1 MPARNCGLP
10 AALIFSP
17 IDAYFMLPLA
27 LLTRP
32 RPDSETLAALLRD
45 RGVASLIE
53 PVIDILPLE
62 DAELPKLEKMQALLL
77 TSANG
82 VRALARL
89 LGPPP
94 EARHIALLAVGA
106 ASAEAAR
113 QAGFQNVHSAGG
125 DVDALAA
132 LAKTQLNPAR
142 GPLLHV
148 AGSKVAGDLAAMLE
162 SHGFDVH
169 REQIYEARKSAQL
182 SSDAQRALADGK
194 IDMVLFFSPRSARA
208 FAKLSC
214 AAAVD
219 SALAQVTAICLSAA
233 VAEAACGVTWRRVR
247 TAREPEQAALLD
259 EVAREINVA
268 EHSR

>member
-1 MPARNCGLP
+1 MG
-10 AALIFSP
+10 
-17 IDAYFMLPLA
+17 PLA

-32 RPDSETLAALLRD
+32 RPDSETLAALLQD
-45 RGVASLIE
+45 RGVKSLIE
-53 PVIDILPLE
+53 PVINIHPLDDIL
-62 DAELPKLEKMQALLL
+62 LPDLDKMQALLL

-82 VRALARL
+82 VRALAQL

-113 QAGFQNVHSAGG
+113 QLGFQNVVSAGG
-125 DVDALAA
+125 NVDSLVALARA
-132 LAKTQLNPAR
+132 QLNPAH

-148 AGSKVAGDLAAMLE
+148 AGTKVAGDLAAMLK
-162 SHGFDVH
+162 SHGFYVQ
-169 REQIYEARKSAQL
+169 RERIYEARARAQL
-182 SSDAQRALADGK
+182 SPEAQYALTDNQ
-194 IDMVLFFSPRSARA
+194 IDMVLFFSPRSART

-233 VAEAACGVTWRRVR
+233 VAKAASGVTWRRVR
-247 TAREPEQAALLD
+247 IARKPEKAALLD

-268 EHSR
+268 EHGL

>member
-1 MPARNCGLP
+1 M
-10 AALIFSP
+10 
-17 IDAYFMLPLA
+17 
-27 LLTRP
+27 
-32 RPDSETLAALLRD
+32 E
-45 RGVASLIE
+45 SLIE
-53 PVIDILPLE
+53 PVINIHPLDDIQLPDLN
-62 DAELPKLEKMQALLL
+62 KMQALLL

-82 VRALARL
+82 VRALAQL

-113 QAGFQNVHSAGG
+113 QVGFQNVHSAGG
-125 DVDALAA
+125 DVDALVA
-132 LAKTQLNPAR
+132 LARARLNPVR

-148 AGSKVAGDLAAMLE
+148 AGTKGAGDLAAMLE
-162 SHGFDVH
+162 SHGFDVQ
-169 REQIYEARKSAQL
+169 RERIYEARARAQL
-182 SSDAQRALADGK
+182 SPESQHALADSK

-219 SALAQVTAICLSAA
+219 SALAQVTAICLSGA
-233 VAEAACGVTWRRVR
+233 VAEAASGVTWRRVR
-247 TAREPEQAALLD
+247 TAREPEQTALLD

-268 EHSR
+268 EHGL

>member
-1 MPARNCGLP
+1 MR
-10 AALIFSP
+10 
-17 IDAYFMLPLA
+17 PLA

-45 RGVASLIE
+45 RGVESLIE
-53 PVIDILPLE
+53 PVIDIHPLNDVQLPNL
-62 DAELPKLEKMQALLL
+62 DKMQALLL

-82 VRALARL
+82 VRALAQL

-113 QAGFQNVHSAGG
+113 QVGFQNVHSAGG
-125 DVDALAA
+125 DVAALAA
-132 LAKTQLNPAR
+132 LGRAQLNPAR

-148 AGSKVAGDLAAMLE
+148 AGTKVAGDLAAMLE
-162 SHGFDVH
+162 SHGFDVQ
-169 REQIYEARKSAQL
+169 RERIYEARARAQL
-182 SSDAQRALADGK
+182 SPESQHALADSK

-233 VAEAACGVTWRRVR
+233 VAEAASGVTWRRVR
-247 TAREPEQAALLD
+247 IAREPEKAALLD

-268 EHSR
+268 EHGL

>member
-1 MPARNCGLP
+1 MG
-10 AALIFSP
+10 
-17 IDAYFMLPLA
+17 PLA

-45 RGVASLIE
+45 RGVESLIE
-53 PVIDILPLE
+53 PVIDSHPVDDAQLPNL
-62 DAELPKLEKMQALLL
+62 DKMQALLL

-82 VRALARL
+82 VRALAQL

-106 ASAEAAR
+106 ASAGAAR
-113 QAGFQNVHSAGG
+113 QLGFQNVVSAGG
-125 DVDALAA
+125 NVDSLVALARA
-132 LAKTQLNPAR
+132 RLNPAR

-148 AGSKVAGDLAAMLE
+148 AGTKVAGDLAAMLE
-162 SHGFDVH
+162 SHGFYVQ
-169 REQIYEARKSAQL
+169 RERIYEARARAPLSPEAQY
-182 SSDAQRALADGK
+182 ALTDSQ
-194 IDMVLFFSPRSARA
+194 IDMVLFFSPRSART

-219 SALAQVTAICLSAA
+219 SARAQVTAICLSAA
-233 VAEAACGVTWRRVR
+233 VAEAASGVTWRRVR

-268 EHSR
+268 EHGR

>member
-1 MPARNCGLP
+1 M
-10 AALIFSP
+10 
-17 IDAYFMLPLA
+17 
-27 LLTRP
+27 
-32 RPDSETLAALLRD
+32 
-45 RGVASLIE
+45 ASLIE

-62 DAELPKLEKMQALLL
+62 NAALPNLDKMQALLL

-82 VRALARL
+82 VRALTRL

-94 EARHIALLAVGA
+94 EARHIALLTVGA

-113 QAGFQNVHSAGG
+113 LAGFQNVHSAGG

-132 LAKTQLNPAR
+132 LAMARLNPAG

-148 AGSKVAGDLAAMLE
+148 AGTKVAGDLAAMLE
-162 SHGFDVH
+162 NHGFEVR
-169 REQIYEARKSAQL
+169 RERIYEARTRVRLSPEAQ
-182 SSDAQRALADGK
+182 QALANDK

-233 VAEAACGVTWRRVR
+233 VAEALSGVTWRRVR
-247 TAREPEQAALLD
+247 TAPEPEQAALLN
-259 EVAREINVA
+259 EVVREINVA
-268 EHSR
+268 EHGR

>member
-1 MPARNCGLP
+1 MG
-10 AALIFSP
+10 
-17 IDAYFMLPLA
+17 PLA

-45 RGVASLIE
+45 RGVGSLIE
-53 PVIDILPLE
+53 PVINIHPLDDIQLPDLN
-62 DAELPKLEKMQALLL
+62 KMQALLL

-82 VRALARL
+82 VRALAQL

-106 ASAEAAR
+106 ASAGAAR
-113 QAGFQNVHSAGG
+113 QLGFQNVVSAGG
-125 DVDALAA
+125 NVDSLVALARA
-132 LAKTQLNPAR
+132 RLNPAR

-148 AGSKVAGDLAAMLE
+148 AGTKVAGDLAAILE
-162 SHGFDVH
+162 SHGFYVQ
-169 REQIYEARKSAQL
+169 RERIYEARARAQL
-182 SSDAQRALADGK
+182 SPEAQYALTDSQ
-194 IDMVLFFSPRSARA
+194 IDMVLFFSPRSART

-233 VAEAACGVTWRRVR
+233 VAEAASGVTWRRVR
-247 TAREPEQAALLD
+247 IAREPEKAALLD

-268 EHSR
+268 EHGL